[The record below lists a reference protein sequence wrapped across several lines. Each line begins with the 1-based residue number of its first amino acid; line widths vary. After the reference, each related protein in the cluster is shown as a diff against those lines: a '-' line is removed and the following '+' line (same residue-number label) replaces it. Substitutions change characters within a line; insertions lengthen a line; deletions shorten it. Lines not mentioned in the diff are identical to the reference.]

1 MKNNQKKKR
10 KIRRVS
16 EHWKKPLRRKLSN
29 TMWCLSKYRE
39 LLFRI
44 VKINRSPFLL
54 YDFTEWWFFLCEL
67 ILHKEEKRLTS
78 IVFKMRKEIEKKI
91 ESTLS
96 RRTMSVK
103 YEVEHSEKKMQTFL
117 SRITV
122 YVYTHT
128 YITWKS
134 ILLFIE

>member
-1 MKNNQKKKR
+1 
-10 KIRRVS
+10 
-16 EHWKKPLRRKLSN
+16 
-29 TMWCLSKYRE
+29 
-39 LLFRI
+39 
-44 VKINRSPFLL
+44 
-54 YDFTEWWFFLCEL
+54 
-67 ILHKEEKRLTS
+67 
-78 IVFKMRKEIEKKI
+78 MRKEIEKKI

-128 YITWKS
+128 RI
-134 ILLFIE
+134 